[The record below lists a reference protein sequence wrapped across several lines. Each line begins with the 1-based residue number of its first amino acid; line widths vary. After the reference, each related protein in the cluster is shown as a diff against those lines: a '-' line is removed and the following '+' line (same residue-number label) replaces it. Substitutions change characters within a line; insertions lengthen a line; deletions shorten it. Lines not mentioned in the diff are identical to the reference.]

1 MRGIE
6 LITHCRTLK
15 ELELGDL
22 HRTVVGEARIYQIRR
37 LCVDY
42 LVVDR
47 CTCRVCK
54 QAREPRVNLGTR
66 MTKARTGISEK
77 TRRPRRDTILDEHHL
92 VVEVAIRPH
101 KP

>member
-1 MRGIE
+1 MGGVE

-15 ELELGDL
+15 DLELGDL
-22 HRTVVGEARIYQIRR
+22 HRTVVREARIYQIRR

-47 CTCRVCK
+47 RICRVCK
-54 QAREPRVNLGTR
+54 QAREPLVHLGER
-66 MTKARTGISEK
+66 MAQDWAVISEK
-77 TRRPRRDTILDEHHL
+77 TRLPRRDTIFDEHHL

-101 KP
+101 